1 MRAVRAVHGVGRSG
15 LLAGRSSPL
24 LLLLLLVLSQ
34 SLGPCVVNAG
44 VMTPIKNRNDDQW
57 DPKSAA
63 EELPEDAEKILDSL
77 NSNANKAL
85 KEIIKDYSKTKTK
98 GSNIRKVGSWGITLG
113 KLYDLPGVKDDE
125 KMKNSLLAQLTD
137 IADGL
142 KDAWVNEVSHVEGKK
157 VRGWPFILRNEP
169 EYNHEGFNAGH
180 LGMAMSYAAIAQAE
194 YGEHEEAS
202 RNVEYVLA
210 WLYDNFFSYDDG
222 KNKLDDQGRLVW
234 IPFRAPED
242 RRKRYLAL
250 SEVKQSGTEKFC
262 EHQPDAYNHSLELA
276 RAVIVTLKA
285 LKKIDWSKADWT
297 MPEWTLM
304 EAELRLGEM
313 VRQNARWFKNAL
325 LTQKTGDNKKF
336 DNYPGPEGT
345 EWYIWKYR
353 EFDVF
358 GKNLENC
365 GEELFDHSSKEG
377 KYAVKLRPQ
386 DVSHAKHEVDFIV
399 DYLKWIEI
407 DPPGGCGDESM
418 DKSVFTMEDLRKL
431 TVTFL
436 NRIVRD
442 PGAKVL
448 GERYSCDVSGTYDGE
463 PGPDIPE
470 LGNVEPTIEKS
481 CRDRGRHVDERPTA
495 AIGWI
500 SLATAAARLGDVQKG
515 ADQRH
520 LCDILQMLEYA
531 FSVVDPDSPNFDNS
545 KDLGDGFGV
554 NWGAEALFIKY
565 YFYNYDTLR
574 KKVC

>member
-1 MRAVRAVHGVGRSG
+1 M
-15 LLAGRSSPL
+15 
-24 LLLLLLVLSQ
+24 
-34 SLGPCVVNAG
+34 
-44 VMTPIKNRNDDQW
+44 
-57 DPKSAA
+57 
-63 EELPEDAEKILDSL
+63 
-77 NSNANKAL
+77 
-85 KEIIKDYSKTKTK
+85 
-98 GSNIRKVGSWGITLG
+98 
-113 KLYDLPGVKDDE
+113 
-125 KMKNSLLAQLTD
+125 
-137 IADGL
+137 
-142 KDAWVNEVSHVEGKK
+142 
-157 VRGWPFILRNEP
+157 RGWPIILRNEP

-180 LGMAMSYAAIAQAE
+180 LGMAVSYAAIAQAE
-194 YGEHEEAS
+194 SGEHAEAAA
-202 RNVEYVLA
+202 NVEYVLA
-210 WLYDNFFSYDDG
+210 WLYDNFFSYDTG

-234 IPFRAPED
+234 IPFGAPDD
-242 RRKRYLAL
+242 RRKRYLDL
-250 SEVKQSGTEKFC
+250 SEVKQSGTETYC

-285 LKKIDWSKADWT
+285 LKRIDWSKVDWT

-313 VRQNARWFKNAL
+313 VRQNARWFKDAL
-325 LTQKTGDNKKF
+325 LTQKTGDNKEF
-336 DNYPGPEGT
+336 DSYDGPDGT

-365 GEELFDHSSKEG
+365 GEELFSHKKDG

-399 DYLKWIEI
+399 DYLKWIDE

-418 DKSVFTMEDLRKL
+418 DKSTFTMEDLHKL

-442 PGAKVL
+442 PGASKL
-448 GERYSCDVSGTYDGE
+448 GERYACDVSGTNDHKV
-463 PGPDIPE
+463 GPDIPE

-500 SLATAAARLGDVQKG
+500 SLATAAAKLGDVQKG
-515 ADQRH
+515 ADKRH
-520 LCDILQMLEYA
+520 LCDILQLLEYA
-531 FSVVDPDSPNFDNS
+531 FSVVDPDSKNFENT

-565 YFYNYDTLR
+565 YFYNYETAF
-574 KKVC
+574 KKMC